1 MKKKILLKFLN
12 DYWGS
17 KTLSRV
23 MADKRKYEEQEELE
37 SEVIEIEKEPNS
49 AGDSWYHNYNAE
61 TEEFE
66 INREPDQAADIAQRI
81 TAAILRTDA
90 QLRVTTSEQKIRG
103 LKKVKQSLLLYLKLV
118 GMNELAE
125 SLDD

>member
-1 MKKKILLKFLN
+1 MTIGTVRRCRELWQIKGTLK
-12 DYWGS
+12 
-17 KTLSRV
+17 
-23 MADKRKYEEQEELE
+23 QEELE
-37 SEVIEIEKEPNS
+37 NEVIEIEKELNS

>member
-1 MKKKILLKFLN
+1 M
-12 DYWGS
+12 
-17 KTLSRV
+17 
-23 MADKRKYEEQEELE
+23 
-37 SEVIEIEKEPNS
+37 
-49 AGDSWYHNYNAE
+49 E

-66 INREPDQAADIAQRI
+66 VNREPDQAADIAQRI